1 LLVDAEDIEIML
13 HLAQYYFKATAFTR
27 ELFITPS

>member
-1 LLVDAEDIEIML
+1 ML